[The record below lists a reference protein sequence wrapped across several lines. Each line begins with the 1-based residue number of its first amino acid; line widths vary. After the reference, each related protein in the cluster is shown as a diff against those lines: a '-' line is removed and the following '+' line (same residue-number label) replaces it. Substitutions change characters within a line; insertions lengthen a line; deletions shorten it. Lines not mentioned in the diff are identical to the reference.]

1 VQAVRDRLGAKE
13 RPVCRWLSVNR
24 KLMSYRSR
32 RDDEPIRIRL
42 VALAAEHRR
51 FGLPRL
57 TVLLRREGILDNH
70 KRIARIYRS
79 ANLQVRKRIHRKLAL
94 GRGPVEAQALEPND
108 RWSLDFVHD
117 RLRNSRRFRI
127 LAVGEDCTRE
137 NLALEGDFGF
147 SGERMVRT
155 LDMIAELRG
164 YPKTI
169 VLDNGPE
176 MCSLAMLR
184 WAADRGVQLH
194 HIAPGKPVQNAFI
207 ESFNGRLRDE
217 CLNEHDFHSL
227 FEAKRIL
234 AEWRERYNVA
244 RPHGSLDW
252 RSPEEYAT
260 LFTIPRSDQT
270 LQYSRRLRWVSVNS
284 DSFTT

>member
-1 VQAVRDRLGAKE
+1 MQAVRDRLGAKE
-13 RPVCRWLSVNR
+13 RPVCRWLGINR

-32 RDDEPIRIRL
+32 RNDEPVRLRL
-42 VALAAEHRR
+42 VALATEHRR
-51 FGLPRL
+51 YGLPRL
-57 TVLLRREGILDNH
+57 TVLLGREGIFDNH

-79 ANLQVRKRIHRKLAL
+79 ANLQVRKRIRRKLAL
-94 GRGPVEAQALEPND
+94 GRGPVEAQALAPND

-127 LAVGEDCTRE
+127 LAVGDDCTRE
-137 NLALEGDFGF
+137 NLALEADFGF
-147 SGERMVRT
+147 SGERMART
-155 LDMIAELRG
+155 LDIIAELRG

-227 FEAKRIL
+227 FDAKRIL

-252 RSPEEYAT
+252 QTPEEYAAS
-260 LFTIPRSDQT
+260 FTIPQSDQS
-270 LQYSRRLRWVSVNS
+270 LQVSS
-284 DSFTT
+284 AA

>member
-1 VQAVRDRLGAKE
+1 VQAVRDRLGANE

-24 KLMSYRSR
+24 KLMNYRSR
-32 RDDEPIRIRL
+32 RDDEPVRL
-42 VALAAEHRR
+42 RLMALAAEHRR
-51 FGLPRL
+51 YGLPRL

-70 KRIARIYRS
+70 KRIARIYRAS
-79 ANLQVRKRIHRKLAL
+79 NLQVRKRVRRKLAL
-94 GRGPVEAQALEPND
+94 GRGPVDSPALVPND

-127 LAVGEDCTRE
+127 LAIGDDCTRE
-137 NLALEGDFGF
+137 NLALEADFGF
-147 SGERMVRT
+147 SGERMACT
-155 LDMIAELRG
+155 LDIIAELRG

-234 AEWRERYNVA
+234 AGWRERYNVS
-244 RPHGSLDW
+244 RPHGSLGW
-252 RSPEEYAT
+252 QTPEEYAAS
-260 LFTIPRSDQT
+260 FTIPRSDQP
-270 LQYSRRLRWVSVNS
+270 LQVSS
-284 DSFTT
+284 AA